1 MQLETARLQI
11 RPFALD
17 DAPAI
22 HRILD
27 LTFGD
32 GTRVEDGDALR
43 ERQSWVQWNVLNQQ
57 WHARLAQPPYG
68 DLAGVSKRTQTVIG
82 AVGYVPCLDR
92 FEQLP
97 GLRGAGGPA
106 STRVPPG
113 PAANFSGSADGMAV
127 RTCSESP
134 RGDCEPVA

>member
-57 WHARLAQPPYG
+57 WLARLAQPAYG
-68 DLAGVSKRTQTVIG
+68 DLAVVS
-82 AVGYVPCLDR
+82 
-92 FEQLP
+92 
-97 GLRGAGGPA
+97 
-106 STRVPPG
+106 
-113 PAANFSGSADGMAV
+113 
-127 RTCSESP
+127 
-134 RGDCEPVA
+134 